1 MKLDPPG
8 LFYQLIF
15 VYKLLVNKSKLRA
28 RRVIWPWTPLSIVPV
43 LPLRLVCNSIIPSI
57 IVSTSTYVYVPL
69 SDTLEPI
76 PRDIQSICIFMRAEA
91 FLKCYPCH
99 ITCRQFSLN
108 RSQLLTED
116 GVVIFYNVI
125 GVFCNNITIICIIWA
140 TLYTIAQSFS
150 SWCQQTAEL
159 FRLQN
164 LTHGHCRHT
173 LQTYCIQLQII
184 P

>member
-1 MKLDPPG
+1 MRWRGTTMQNFIIFKKLNMMKLFKISLLWSTCQEISDFQNLAPPIS
-8 LFYQLIF
+8 FY
-15 VYKLLVNKSKLRA
+15 
-28 RRVIWPWTPLSIVPV
+28 TPAWG
-43 LPLRLVCNSIIPSI
+43 LRLVCNSIIPSI
-57 IVSTSTYVYVPL
+57 IVNTSTPVYVPL

-76 PRDIQSICIFMRAEA
+76 PRDIQIICIFMRAEA

-125 GVFCNNITIICIIWA
+125 GVFAII
-140 TLYTIAQSFS
+140 SR
-150 SWCQQTAEL
+150 L
-159 FRLQN
+159 FAYN
-164 LTHGHCRHT
+164 GRHFT
-173 LQTYCIQLQII
+173 

>member
-1 MKLDPPG
+1 MFL
-8 LFYQLIF
+8 
-15 VYKLLVNKSKLRA
+15 
-28 RRVIWPWTPLSIVPV
+28 
-43 LPLRLVCNSIIPSI
+43 SIIPSI
-57 IVSTSTYVYVPL
+57 IVNTSTPVYVPL

-76 PRDIQSICIFMRAEA
+76 PRDIQIICIFMRAEA

-173 LQTYCIQLQII
+173 CRHTAISYKLFLRQRERGGEETL
-184 P
+184 PT